1 MKKTQLKQI
10 VILFSV
16 CVFYAGATTA
26 QNPSTGTG
34 QAASTSSGQAFPTRT
49 LRAIVPYAPGGSTDV
64 VMRILAPRM
73 SEILGQQVIVENRP
87 GGSSNIGIDLAA
99 KSQPDGHTF
108 GVANITF
115 CANPSLFKKMPFD
128 AEKDLAPVSLFSMV
142 TLVLSVHPSVP
153 AKTVKDL
160 IALAK
165 AQPGTMNYASAGN
178 VSANHLATERFNSMT
193 GIKMTHVPYKGGG
206 PAVIALLSGETALLF
221 ATIPSSIQHFSTG
234 KLRPLGVSSLKRS
247 VALPNVPSIA
257 EAAVPGFEANE
268 WNGGLVPTG
277 TPRAVVDRLYQAVA
291 KSAAIPEVRERI
303 IALGADPVGS
313 TPEAFGGFIKR
324 EFITWAKIIQEV
336 GIKVE

>member
-1 MKKTQLKQI
+1 MVLLSPGKKLLQSDMKKSQLNQI
-10 VILFSV
+10 VTIFIGFSV
-16 CVFYAGATTA
+16 WSGAVTA
-26 QNPSTGTG
+26 QV
-34 QAASTSSGQAFPTRT
+34 FPTRT
-49 LRAIVPYAPGGSTDV
+49 IRAIVPYAPGGSTDV

-73 SEILGQQVIVENRP
+73 SEMLGQQVIVENRP
-87 GGSSNIGIDLAA
+87 GGSSNIGLDLAA

-115 CANPSLFKKMPFD
+115 TANPSLFKKMPFD

-178 VSANHLATERFNSMT
+178 VSANHLATERFNSVT

-221 ATIPSSIQHFSTG
+221 ATIPSSIQHFGTG

-257 EAAVPGFEANE
+257 EVAVPGFEANE
-268 WNGGLVPTG
+268 WNGGLVPAG

-303 IALGADPVGS
+303 IALGADPVAN
-313 TPEAFGGFIKR
+313 TPDEFGAFIKR
-324 EFITWAKIIQEV
+324 EFVTWAKIIREV